1 MPRNYLIIVH
11 PQTGK
16 RHRLGKIISELNQ
29 YFDTHKHHH
38 DLYYTR
44 PDLNATE
51 LVKHQLRDHSDIIAI
66 GGDGTLNE
74 VINGF
79 DNPDLVF
86 SFIPNGSGND
96 FAKNFHFQSLEH
108 QVTTALEGP
117 VRTIDLGLCN
127 QRKFINGVG
136 IGLDGQVIYDLL
148 YKKNILSGSRKYYY
162 HVLRNLLA
170 YKSQQFKF
178 RVDDVERQQR
188 LLLLC
193 VANGTTFGNGFRL
206 TPQADFFDGQLDVCQ
221 IAPLNVWKRLIHIPK
236 LAKGTHYK
244 LHEVEMYQARQ
255 VYVAENDLLH
265 AHIDGEYMG
274 TPPFDITLLPA
285 ALKIRL
291 PKEYFV
297 RKNN

>member
-16 RHRLGKIISELNQ
+16 RHRLGKIISELNR

-38 DLYYTR
+38 DFFYTR

-51 LVKHQLRDHSDIIAI
+51 LVKRQLRDHTDIIAI

-108 QVTTALEGP
+108 QVINALEGL
-117 VRTIDLGLCN
+117 VHTIDLGLCN

-136 IGLDGQVIYDLL
+136 VGLDGQVIYDLL
-148 YKKNILSGSRKYYY
+148 FKKNILSGSRKYYY

-206 TPQADFFDGQLDVCQ
+206 TPQANLFDGFLDVCEVGNLHIGQ
-221 IAPLNVWKRLIHIPK
+221 RLVHVPK
-236 LAKGTHYK
+236 LARGTHHKLKKVELYK
-244 LHEVEMYQARQ
+244 AQEVHIDQ
-255 VYVAENDLLH
+255 NDFLH

-274 TPPFDITLLPA
+274 SPPFEVKVLPA

-291 PKEYFV
+291 PKNTIV
-297 RKNN
+297 P